1 MENHKTYR
9 KPAKKID
16 GATNRAL
23 SFKMISIQIGAET
36 QSQVWQMKI
45 DN

>member
-1 MENHKTYR
+1 MESHTIYR
-9 KPAKKID
+9 KPAKKDD

-23 SFKMISIQIGAET
+23 SFKMTSIQTGAGR
-36 QSQVWQMKI
+36 QSQVSQMQT